1 MRNILYK
8 RNNKYSILTKTAG
21 FVLSAALTIGMAAP
35 GTAYALRGD
44 SGYEGGISSGEN
56 PNVTVTSTSSKI
68 SYQYQEP
75 FFLTGV
81 PIVLTGTMTIKKSL
95 KADTKTGV
103 QTLTTTYDYSVPN
116 ANNNSL
122 VRNIVMTTTITP
134 RENGQKT
141 ETTKLTSASETLKLN
156 GTSYFI
162 SKSNPNDYMISK
174 AITNDY
180 HPAVSYFAGTLIGK
194 KTYHVGNST
203 SADIIV
209 VDSTC
214 NTVGYDEYWSTAETQ
229 TIKQTITSRKAGQA
243 SIVLGNANIDISTT
257 TTKQLKYY
265 ENQPEQ
271 ISFEGGYYKTQY
283 NENVL
288 KYTANLKELDKS
300 GAPTSKTV
308 TYTKSLK
315 LESFPFNDPL
325 IAPNLKKIKGHF
337 AEDSMAIMFGL
348 EAYKDIDSFNPQE
361 YISRGQ
367 FIDAFTKIAPAVP
380 LDPVFKPK
388 TTKTTKTTSSGRK
401 KTPVVL
407 LFKDVP
413 EKSKYY
419 ISINDAANRGMISA
433 GGNFRPDAKIT
444 LAEAVTIII
453 SSLGL
458 KGLAPNPS
466 PVTSFKDNDKIP
478 GYARASMYVAEKI
491 GLIQE
496 DSKGYIYPDAKITQ
510 ANAARI
516 MKTYIDYMNSG
527 IREEYMERIISY
539 K

>member
-1 MRNILYK
+1 MRNTFYQ
-8 RNNKYSILTKTAG
+8 RNKKYSILTKTAG
-21 FVLSAALTIGMAAP
+21 FVVSAALIIGMATP

-56 PNVTVTSTSSKI
+56 PNVTVTLTTSKI

-81 PIVLTGTMTIKKSL
+81 PIVLTGTMTVNKKLNTDS
-95 KADTKTGV
+95 KTGV
-103 QTLTTTYDYSVPN
+103 QTLTTTYDYNVPN
-116 ANNNSL
+116 SNNNSL
-122 VRNIVMTTTITP
+122 VRKIVMTTTITP
-134 RENGQKT
+134 RDNGQKT

-156 GTSYFI
+156 GVSYYI

-180 HPAVSYFAGTLIGK
+180 QPAVSYFAGTLIGK
-194 KTYHVGNST
+194 KTYHVGSST
-203 SADIIV
+203 SPNTIV

-229 TIKQTITSRKAGQA
+229 IIKQTITSRKGGQA
-243 SIVLGNANIDISTT
+243 AIVLGNANIDISTT

-288 KYTANLKELDKS
+288 KYTANLKELDKN
-300 GAPTSKTV
+300 GVPTSKTV
-308 TYTKSLK
+308 TYTRSLK

-325 IAPNLKKIKGHF
+325 VAPNLKKIKGHP
-337 AEDSMAIMFGL
+337 AEESMAIMFGL
-348 EAYKDIDSFNPQE
+348 EAYKNIDSFNPQE
-361 YISRGQ
+361 YMSRGE
-367 FIDAFTKIAPAVP
+367 FIDAFSKVAPAVP

-388 TTKTTKTTSSGRK
+388 TTKSSSRK
-401 KTPVVL
+401 KAPVVL

-413 EKSKYY
+413 EKNKYFS
-419 ISINDAANRGMISA
+419 SINDAANRGIVST

-444 LAEAVTIII
+444 LAEAVTMMIN
-453 SSLGL
+453 SLGL

-466 PVTSFKDNDKIP
+466 PVTRFKDNDKIP
-478 GYARASMYVAEKI
+478 GYARAPMYVAEKI

-496 DSKGYIYPDAKITQ
+496 DSRGYIYPTAKITK

-516 MKTYIDYMNSG
+516 MKVYIEYMNSG
-527 IREEYMERIISY
+527 IRKEYMERIISY

>member
-1 MRNILYK
+1 MRNLFYQ
-8 RNNKYSILTKTAG
+8 RNKKHSILIKTAG
-21 FVLSAALTIGMAAP
+21 FVLSAALTIGMVAP

-56 PNVTVTSTSSKI
+56 PNVTVTSTTSKI

-75 FFLTGV
+75 FFLTGA
-81 PIVLTGTMTIKKSL
+81 PIVLTGTMTIKKAL
-95 KADTKTGV
+95 KTDSKSGV
-103 QTLTTTYDYSVPN
+103 QTLTTTYDYNVPN

-134 RENGQKT
+134 RANGQKT
-141 ETTKLTSASETLKLN
+141 ETTKLSSASETLKLN
-156 GTSYFI
+156 GKSYFI
-162 SKSNPNDYMISK
+162 SKSNPNDYMISE

-180 HPAVSYFAGTLIGK
+180 QPAVSYFAGTLIGK
-194 KTYHVGNST
+194 KTYHVGTSNST
-203 SADIIV
+203 DIIV

-229 TIKQTITSRKAGQA
+229 TIKQTITSRKAGQS

-308 TYTKSLK
+308 AYTKSLK

-325 IAPNLKKIKGHF
+325 VAPNLKKIKGHP
-337 AEDSMAIMFGL
+337 AEESMAIMFGL
-348 EAYKDIDSFNPQE
+348 EAYKDIDRFNPQE
-361 YISRGQ
+361 YMSRSE
-367 FIDAFTKIAPAVP
+367 FVDAFTKIAPAVP

-388 TTKTTKTTSSGRK
+388 TTKTTSSSRK

-413 EKSKYY
+413 EKNKYFL
-419 ISINDAANRGMISA
+419 SINDAANRGMIST

-444 LAEAVTIII
+444 LAEAVTMIIN
-453 SSLGL
+453 SLGL

-478 GYARASMYVAEKI
+478 GYARAPMYVAEKI

-496 DSKGYIYPDAKITQ
+496 DSKGYIYPTAKISK
-510 ANAARI
+510 ANAARL
-516 MKTYIDYMNSG
+516 MKVYIDYMNSG